1 MQNKALVLID
11 KFKGSLTQVEV
22 NKVVS
27 RALQELQIQHQSFL
41 MADGGDGSLTTLS
54 SIGWRL
60 HSLKVTGPVENQH
73 EAKYATSPDGE
84 ILALELSELCGI
96 KYLGGIRSPYESH
109 TRAIG
114 EAIKK
119 VSSQNWS
126 ELWLLLGG
134 SASNDGGLGILQ
146 GLGIKVFDS
155 KGRVVKSGLNG
166 LQQAASIES
175 SALEKVRSFLNGRRV
190 VLVAD
195 VGSPLL
201 GRNGALATFG
211 RQKGLGAR
219 GQLRGEVTMRRW
231 RRLVDDATK
240 SDTSSN
246 PGAGA
251 AGGVGFLAFSFFCA
265 EYRSGAS
272 LFLELNGA
280 TAAVDSTSTVLTGE
294 GQIDASSLSGKCV
307 LPILEI
313 VRTKNAKA
321 ILVCGSYDEGVLKQL
336 QGDYPVI
343 GVVALSDSGLKK
355 SDQISRASEILYSQL
370 KLNLKLSWFSS

>member
-11 KFKGSLTQVEV
+11 KFKGSLTQVEI
-22 NKVVS
+22 NQVVS

-41 MADGGDGSLTTLS
+41 MADGGDGSLSVLS

-60 HSLKVTGPVENQH
+60 HSLTVTGPVENQH
-73 EAKYATSPDGE
+73 EARYATSPDGE

-96 KYLGGIRSPYESH
+96 KYLGGNRSPYESH

-114 EAIKK
+114 EAIKE
-119 VSSQNWS
+119 VSSQNWR

-146 GLGIKVFDS
+146 GLGIKVLDS
-155 KGRVVKSGLNG
+155 KGRAVKSGLSG

-175 SALEKVRSFLNGRRV
+175 SALEKVGSFLNGRKV
-190 VLVAD
+190 VLVSD
-195 VGSPLL
+195 VSSPLL
-201 GRNGALATFG
+201 GRKGALATFG

-219 GQLRGEVTMRRW
+219 GQIRGEAAMRRW
-231 RRLVDDATK
+231 RRLVDDASRSDK
-240 SDTSSN
+240 SGN
-246 PGAGA
+246 EGAGA
-251 AGGVGFLAFSFFCA
+251 AGGVGFLALSFFNA

-272 LFLELNGA
+272 LFLELIGA
-280 TAAVDSTSTVLTGE
+280 KEAVDATSTVLTGE
-294 GQIDASSLSGKCV
+294 GRIDASSLSGKCV

-313 VRTKNAKA
+313 VRTKNARA
-321 ILVCGSYDEGVLKQL
+321 ILVCGSYDEGVVRQL

-343 GVVALSDSGLKK
+343 GIVALSDSGLKK